1 MKILVTGAAGFIGS
15 QLCERLLEE
24 GHSVVGLDNF
34 NDFYDPEIKKRNVS
48 GILDN
53 PDFIL
58 IPGDIQNT
66 DLLDA
71 IFSGN
76 LEKAQQLSLG
86 NEELPIDLPA
96 PGTQFQVPGEEEH
109 PIKKQIPKSQY
120 PVPKLVVHLAAMAGV
135 RPSLVSPTKY
145 VDVDIKGTVNLLEM
159 AKEYDIDR
167 FVFGSSSSVYGVNE
181 KTPFSEDD
189 VTDFQVSPYATA
201 KKSAE
206 QYCKTYN
213 HLYDIPIAA
222 LRFFTVYGPRQR
234 PEMAIHKFARL
245 MANDEPIPMYGDGTS
260 QRDYTYIDDIVDG
273 IVASLQADYD
283 FEIFNLGNSETTQLR
298 SLIELIGEKMG
309 IEPKIDQKPEQPGD
323 VPITY
328 ADISKTKKML
338 DYDPQV
344 SIEEGVRRFVEW
356 FKAN

>member
-1 MKILVTGAAGFIGS
+1 MNPRSLTNQKPSILVTGAAGFIGS
-15 QLCERLLEE
+15 HLCERLLEE
-24 GHSVVGLDNF
+24 DYRVVGLDNF

-48 GILDN
+48 GLLDN
-53 PDFIL
+53 PNFTL
-58 IPGDIQNT
+58 IPGDILNRE
-66 DLLDA
+66 LLEA
-71 IFSGN
+71 IFSGDC
-76 LEKAQQLSLG
+76 ETVKRLSLAP
-86 NEELPIDLPA
+86 EEHPVDSLNPSSQLPA
-96 PGTQFQVPGEEEH
+96 P
-109 PIKKQIPKSQY
+109 K
-120 PVPKLVVHLAAMAGV
+120 VVIHLAAMAGV

-159 AKEYDIDR
+159 AREYYLDR

-181 KTPFSEDD
+181 KVPFSEDD

-260 QRDYTYIDDIVDG
+260 RRDYTYIDDIVDG
-273 IVASLQADYD
+273 IVATLNTDYD
-283 FEIFNLGNSETTQLR
+283 FEIFNLGNSETVKLKD
-298 SLIELIGEKMG
+298 LIELIGEKMG
-309 IEPKIDQKPEQPGD
+309 VEPEIDQKAEQPGD

-328 ADISKTKKML
+328 ADITKSKKML
-338 DYDPQV
+338 DYNPQV
-344 SIEEGVRRFVEW
+344 SIEEGVEKFVNW
-356 FKAN
+356 SKANRKVD